1 MTSISIIENKISQ
14 IKKYVKIIKRLSKFS
29 KKEIINDELVRGSV
43 ERHLYLV
50 CQACIDL
57 ANMIVS
63 FKKERKPL
71 DQKDNFLILVEEK
84 IISRGVA
91 ETMIKL
97 VGFRNVLAHEY
108 TKVNYDIVVDV
119 LNAGV
124 KDIEKYISVIDKKI
138 LK

>member
-14 IKKYVKIIKRLSKFS
+14 IKKYRKIVKKLAKFS
-29 KKEIINDELVRGSV
+29 KNEIQNNDLVRGSV
-43 ERHLYLV
+43 ERYLYLV

-57 ANMIVS
+57 ASIIVS

-71 DQKDNFLILVEEK
+71 DQKDSFMILVEEK
-84 IISRGVA
+84 IISNNMA
-91 ETMIKL
+91 EFMMKL

-108 TKVNYDIVVDV
+108 AKVNYDIVVDI
-119 LNAGV
+119 LNEGV
-124 KDIEKYISVIDKKI
+124 KDIDKFVLVIEKKI